1 MTKSPK
7 DEQPLVEFLR
17 QNAGTPPPAAANL
30 EVQIMQAVVSSP
42 HQQTSRRRHLWV
54 VPPALAA
61 SLLLTWA
68 AYRAFGPPSPSPD
81 TIEAFMTDNWDS
93 VVAGD
98 ETEVDLFSVH

>member
-1 MTKSPK
+1 VTKSPK
-7 DEQPLVEFLR
+7 DDQPLIDFLR
-17 QNAGTPPPAAANL
+17 QNVGTPPPAAPNL

-61 SLLLTWA
+61 SLLLAWA
-68 AYRAFGPPSPSPD
+68 TYRAFVPPSPLPD

-98 ETEVDLFSVH
+98 ETEVDWFSVH